1 VSGNQEVTYTLELGG
16 GGQRRRHESQTP
28 EADRQP
34 REAKT
39 ADQPI
44 PRIARLMALAIQ
56 FQGQIHEGTFRD
68 YAEVARLG
76 RVTRG
81 RMTQIMKLL
90 HLAPD
95 IQEQILFLPVIE
107 GFNERNLRPIV
118 RLIDWDEQRTLF
130 RKMMARWMK

>member
-1 VSGNQEVTYTLELGG
+1 MRVTYAARGG
-16 GGQRRRHESQTP
+16 DSSGEKKTNYLAAWAHE
-28 EADRQP
+28 
-34 REAKT
+34 
-39 ADQPI
+39 
-44 PRIARLMALAIQ
+44 
-56 FQGQIHEGTFRD
+56 
-68 YAEVARLG
+68 
-76 RVTRG
+76 RG

-95 IQEQILFLPVIE
+95 IQEQILFLPVTK